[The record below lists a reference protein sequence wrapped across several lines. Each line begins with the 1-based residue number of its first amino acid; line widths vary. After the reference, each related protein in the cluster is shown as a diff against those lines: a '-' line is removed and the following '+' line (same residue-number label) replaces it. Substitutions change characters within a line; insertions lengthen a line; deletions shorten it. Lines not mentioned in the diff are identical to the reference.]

1 MGFLTQAL
9 IQVGRIAAAV
19 VVFGIII
26 MVHELGHFIAA
37 KCMGVKVNEFSI
49 GMGPKLFK
57 FGKKETQYSLRLFPI
72 GGYCAME
79 GEDSAGGGEVKL
91 NTDVGS
97 AEEPEMPDN
106 PPKPDPRA
114 FHQKKVW
121 RRMII
126 ILAGPAMNLVL
137 GFVLLIGYFG
147 FCMLPDENGKVQFSS
162 TTVSV
167 LKEDAPSYQTGL
179 RPGDTILKVDGKT
192 VFTDRDLAMLLQ
204 NDEDGVFNM
213 TVRREV
219 DGKEQKV
226 KLEGVTFQIVT
237 EEDGTRYLQYD
248 FYVQGIPRTFTS
260 TITQSAKMECTVSVM
275 VWRTLGG
282 MLTGQYGLND
292 LSGPVGTVDAIGDVV
307 VDATQQE
314 HWQIGLGN
322 VLMLVVLI
330 SVNVGIFNL
339 LPVPA
344 LDGGRLLFLLIELV
358 FRKPVPP
365 KYEGMIHAIGLL
377 LLFGLIILVTFSD
390 IVKLFH

>member
-57 FGKKETQYSLRLFPI
+57 FRKKETQYSLRLFPI

-91 NTDVGS
+91 NTDAAS
-97 AEEPEMPDN
+97 AEEPEMPDS

>member
-91 NTDVGS
+91 NTDAGS
-97 AEEPEMPDN
+97 AEEPEMPDS

>member
-1 MGFLTQAL
+1 MGFLV
-9 IQVGRIAAAV
+9 QVGRIAAAIL
-19 VVFGIII
+19 VFGIII

-37 KCMGVKVNEFSI
+37 KCMGVKVNEFAI

-91 NTDVGS
+91 NPDDTS
-97 AEEPEMPDN
+97 SEELEVSDS

-114 FHQKKVW
+114 FNQKKVW

-126 ILAGPAMNLVL
+126 ILAGPVMNLVL
-137 GFVLLIGYFG
+137 GFVLLIGYYG
-147 FCMLPDENGKVQFSS
+147 FCILPDADGRVQFSS
-162 TTVSV
+162 TTIHS
-167 LKEDAPSYQTGL
+167 LEEDTPSYRTGL

-204 NDEDGVFNM
+204 NDEDGVFDM
-213 TVRREV
+213 QVRREI
-219 DGKEQKV
+219 DGKPQKV
-226 KLEGVTFQIVT
+226 RLEGVTFEIVT
-237 EEDGTRYLQYD
+237 EENGSRYLNYD
-248 FYVQGIPRTFTS
+248 FYVKGIPQTFTS
-260 TITQSAKMECTVSVM
+260 TIVQSAKMECTVSVM
-275 VWRTLGG
+275 IWRTLGG

-307 VDATQQE
+307 VDAAKQE

-330 SVNVGIFNL
+330 SVNVGLFNL

-344 LDGGRLLFLLIELV
+344 LDGGRFLFLLIELV

-390 IVKLFH
+390 ILKLFH

>member
-1 MGFLTQAL
+1 MGFLV
-9 IQVGRIAAAV
+9 QVGRIAAAIL
-19 VVFGIII
+19 VFGIII

-37 KCMGVKVNEFSI
+37 KCMGVKVNEFAI

-57 FGKKETQYSLRLFPI
+57 FGKKETQYTLRLFPI

-91 NTDVGS
+91 NPDDAS
-97 AEEPEMPDN
+97 SEELEVPDN

-114 FHQKKVW
+114 FNQKKVW

-126 ILAGPAMNLVL
+126 ILAGPVMNLVL
-137 GFVLLIGYFG
+137 GFVLLIGYYG
-147 FCMLPDENGKVQFSS
+147 FCILPDADGRVQFSS
-162 TTVSV
+162 TTIHS
-167 LKEDAPSYQTGL
+167 LEEDTPSYRTGL

-204 NDEDGVFNM
+204 NDEDGVFDM
-213 TVRREV
+213 QVRREV
-219 DGKEQKV
+219 DGKPQKV
-226 KLEGVTFQIVT
+226 RLEGVTFEIVT
-237 EEDGTRYLQYD
+237 EENGSRYLNYD
-248 FYVQGIPRTFTS
+248 FYVKGIPQTFTS
-260 TITQSAKMECTVSVM
+260 TIVQSAKMECTVSVM
-275 VWRTLGG
+275 IWRTLGG

-307 VDATQQE
+307 VDAAKQE

-322 VLMLVVLI
+322 ILMLVVLI
-330 SVNVGIFNL
+330 SVNVGLFNL

-390 IVKLFH
+390 ILKLFH

>member
-91 NTDVGS
+91 NTDAGS

>member
-1 MGFLTQAL
+1 
-9 IQVGRIAAAV
+9 
-19 VVFGIII
+19 

-37 KCMGVKVNEFSI
+37 KCMGVKVNEFAI

-91 NTDVGS
+91 NPDDAS
-97 AEEPEMPDN
+97 SEELEVSDS

-114 FHQKKVW
+114 FNQKKVW

-126 ILAGPAMNLVL
+126 ILAGPVMNLVL
-137 GFVLLIGYFG
+137 GFVLLIGYYG
-147 FCMLPDENGKVQFSS
+147 FCILPDADGRVQFSS
-162 TTVSV
+162 TTIHS
-167 LKEDAPSYQTGL
+167 LEEDTPSYRTGL

-204 NDEDGVFNM
+204 NDEDGVFDM
-213 TVRREV
+213 QVRREI
-219 DGKEQKV
+219 DGKPQKV
-226 KLEGVTFQIVT
+226 RLEGVTFEIVT
-237 EEDGTRYLQYD
+237 EENGSRYLNYD
-248 FYVQGIPRTFTS
+248 FYVKGIPQTFTS
-260 TITQSAKMECTVSVM
+260 TIVQSAKMECTVSVM
-275 VWRTLGG
+275 IWRTLGG

-307 VDATQQE
+307 VDAAKQE

-330 SVNVGIFNL
+330 SVNVGLFNL

-344 LDGGRLLFLLIELV
+344 LDGGRFLFLLIELV

-390 IVKLFH
+390 ILKLFH

>member
-1 MGFLTQAL
+1 MGFLV
-9 IQVGRIAAAV
+9 QVGRIAAAIL
-19 VVFGIII
+19 VFGIII

-37 KCMGVKVNEFSI
+37 KCMGVKVNEFAI

-57 FGKKETQYSLRLFPI
+57 FGKKETQYTLRLFPI

-91 NTDVGS
+91 NPDDAS
-97 AEEPEMPDN
+97 SEELEMPDN

-114 FHQKKVW
+114 FNQKKVW

-126 ILAGPAMNLVL
+126 ILAGPVMNLVL
-137 GFVLLIGYFG
+137 GFVLLIGYYG
-147 FCMLPDENGKVQFSS
+147 FCILPDADGRVQFSS
-162 TTVSV
+162 TTIHS
-167 LKEDAPSYQTGL
+167 LQEDTPSYRTGL

-204 NDEDGVFNM
+204 NDEDGVFDM
-213 TVRREV
+213 QVRREV
-219 DGKEQKV
+219 DGKPQKV
-226 KLEGVTFQIVT
+226 RLEGVTFEIVT
-237 EEDGTRYLQYD
+237 EENGSRYLNYD
-248 FYVQGIPRTFTS
+248 FYVKGIPQTFTS
-260 TITQSAKMECTVSVM
+260 TIVQSAKMECTVSVM
-275 VWRTLGG
+275 IWRTLGG

-307 VDATQQE
+307 VDAAKQE

-322 VLMLVVLI
+322 ILMLVVLI
-330 SVNVGIFNL
+330 SVNVGLFNL

-390 IVKLFH
+390 ILKLFH

>member
-1 MGFLTQAL
+1 MGFLV
-9 IQVGRIAAAV
+9 QVGRIAAAIL
-19 VVFGIII
+19 VFGIII

-37 KCMGVKVNEFSI
+37 KCMGVKVNEFAI

-91 NTDVGS
+91 N
-97 AEEPEMPDN
+97 PDDASSGELEVPDS

-114 FHQKKVW
+114 FNQKKVW

-126 ILAGPAMNLVL
+126 ILAGPVMNLVL
-137 GFVLLIGYFG
+137 GFVLLIGYYG
-147 FCMLPDENGKVQFSS
+147 FCILPDADGRVQFSS
-162 TTVSV
+162 TTIHS
-167 LKEDAPSYQTGL
+167 LEEDTPSYQTGL

-204 NDEDGVFNM
+204 NDEDGVFDM
-213 TVRREV
+213 QVRREA
-219 DGKEQKV
+219 DGKPQKV
-226 KLEGVTFQIVT
+226 RLEGVTFEIVT
-237 EEDGTRYLQYD
+237 EENGSRYLNYD
-248 FYVQGIPRTFTS
+248 FYVKGIPQTFAS
-260 TITQSAKMECTVSVM
+260 TIVQSAKMECTVSVM
-275 VWRTLGG
+275 IWRTLGG

-307 VDATQQE
+307 VDAAKQE

-330 SVNVGIFNL
+330 SVNVGLFNL

-344 LDGGRLLFLLIELV
+344 LDGGRFLFLLIELV

-390 IVKLFH
+390 ILKLFH

>member
-1 MGFLTQAL
+1 MGFLV
-9 IQVGRIAAAV
+9 QVGRIAAAIL
-19 VVFGIII
+19 VFGIII

-37 KCMGVKVNEFSI
+37 KCMGVKVNEFAI

-57 FGKKETQYSLRLFPI
+57 FGKKETQYTLRLFPI

-91 NTDVGS
+91 NPDDAS
-97 AEEPEMPDN
+97 SEELEVPDN

-114 FHQKKVW
+114 FNQKKVW

-126 ILAGPAMNLVL
+126 ILAGPVMNLVL
-137 GFVLLIGYFG
+137 GFVLLIGYYG
-147 FCMLPDENGKVQFSS
+147 FCILPDADGRVQFSS
-162 TTVSV
+162 TTIHS
-167 LKEDAPSYQTGL
+167 LEEDTHSYRTGL

-204 NDEDGVFNM
+204 NDEDGVFDM
-213 TVRREV
+213 QVRREV
-219 DGKEQKV
+219 DGKPQKV
-226 KLEGVTFQIVT
+226 RLEGVTFEIVT
-237 EEDGTRYLQYD
+237 EENGSRYLNYD
-248 FYVQGIPRTFTS
+248 FYVKGIPQTFTS
-260 TITQSAKMECTVSVM
+260 TIVQSAKMECTVSVM
-275 VWRTLGG
+275 IWRTLGG

-307 VDATQQE
+307 VDAAKQE

-322 VLMLVVLI
+322 ILMLVVLI
-330 SVNVGIFNL
+330 SVNVGLFNL

-390 IVKLFH
+390 ILKLFH

>member
-91 NTDVGS
+91 NTDAAS
-97 AEEPEMPDN
+97 AEEPEMPDS

-162 TTVSV
+162 TTVSL

>member
-1 MGFLTQAL
+1 MGFLV
-9 IQVGRIAAAV
+9 QVGRIAAAIL
-19 VVFGIII
+19 VFGIII

-37 KCMGVKVNEFSI
+37 KCMGVKVNEFAI

-91 NTDVGS
+91 NPDDAS
-97 AEEPEMPDN
+97 SEELEVSDS

-114 FHQKKVW
+114 FNQKKVW

-126 ILAGPAMNLVL
+126 ILAGPVMNLVL
-137 GFVLLIGYFG
+137 GFVLLIGYYG
-147 FCMLPDENGKVQFSS
+147 FCILPDADGRVQFSS
-162 TTVSV
+162 TTIHS
-167 LKEDAPSYQTGL
+167 LEEDTPSYRTGL

-204 NDEDGVFNM
+204 NDEDGVFDM
-213 TVRREV
+213 QVRREI
-219 DGKEQKV
+219 DGKPQKV
-226 KLEGVTFQIVT
+226 RLEGVTFEIVT
-237 EEDGTRYLQYD
+237 EENGSRYLNYD
-248 FYVQGIPRTFTS
+248 FYVKGIPQTFTS
-260 TITQSAKMECTVSVM
+260 TIVQSAKMECTVSVM
-275 VWRTLGG
+275 IWRTLGG

-307 VDATQQE
+307 VDAAKQE

-330 SVNVGIFNL
+330 SVNVGLFNL

-344 LDGGRLLFLLIELV
+344 LDGGRFLFLLIELV

-390 IVKLFH
+390 ILKLFH

>member
-1 MGFLTQAL
+1 MGFLV
-9 IQVGRIAAAV
+9 QVGRIAAAIL
-19 VVFGIII
+19 VFGIII

-37 KCMGVKVNEFSI
+37 KCMGVKVNEFAI

-57 FGKKETQYSLRLFPI
+57 FGKKETQYTLRLFPI

-91 NTDVGS
+91 NPDDAS
-97 AEEPEMPDN
+97 SEELEMPDS

-114 FHQKKVW
+114 FNQKKVW

-126 ILAGPAMNLVL
+126 ILAGPVMNLVL
-137 GFVLLIGYFG
+137 GFVLLIGYYG
-147 FCMLPDENGKVQFSS
+147 FCILPDADGRVQFSS
-162 TTVSV
+162 TTIHS
-167 LKEDAPSYQTGL
+167 LGEDTPSYRTGL

-204 NDEDGVFNM
+204 NDEDGVFDM
-213 TVRREV
+213 QVCREV
-219 DGKEQKV
+219 DGKPQKV
-226 KLEGVTFQIVT
+226 RLEGVTFEIVT
-237 EEDGTRYLQYD
+237 EENGSRYLNYD
-248 FYVQGIPRTFTS
+248 FYVKGIPQTFTS
-260 TITQSAKMECTVSVM
+260 TIVQSAKMECTVSVM
-275 VWRTLGG
+275 IWRTLGG

-307 VDATQQE
+307 VDAAKQE

-322 VLMLVVLI
+322 ILMLVVLI
-330 SVNVGIFNL
+330 SVNVGLFNL

-390 IVKLFH
+390 ILKLFH

>member
-1 MGFLTQAL
+1 MGFLV
-9 IQVGRIAAAV
+9 QVGRIAAAIL
-19 VVFGIII
+19 VFGIII

-37 KCMGVKVNEFSI
+37 KCMGVKVNEFAI

-57 FGKKETQYSLRLFPI
+57 FGKKETQYTLRLFPI

-91 NTDVGS
+91 NPDDAS
-97 AEEPEMPDN
+97 SEELEVPDN

-114 FHQKKVW
+114 FNQKKVW

-126 ILAGPAMNLVL
+126 ILAGPVMNLVL
-137 GFVLLIGYFG
+137 GFVLLIGYYG
-147 FCMLPDENGKVQFSS
+147 FCILPDADGRVQFSS
-162 TTVSV
+162 TTIHS
-167 LKEDAPSYQTGL
+167 LEEDTPGYRTGL

-204 NDEDGVFNM
+204 NDEDGVFDM
-213 TVRREV
+213 QVRREV
-219 DGKEQKV
+219 DGKPQKV
-226 KLEGVTFQIVT
+226 RLEGVTFEIVT
-237 EEDGTRYLQYD
+237 EENGSRYLNYD
-248 FYVQGIPRTFTS
+248 FYVKGIPQTFTS
-260 TITQSAKMECTVSVM
+260 TIVQSAKMECTVSVM
-275 VWRTLGG
+275 IWRTLGG

-307 VDATQQE
+307 VDAAKQE

-322 VLMLVVLI
+322 ILMLVVLI
-330 SVNVGIFNL
+330 SVNVGLFNL

-390 IVKLFH
+390 ILKLFH

>member
-57 FGKKETQYSLRLFPI
+57 FGKKETQYSLRLSPI

-91 NTDVGS
+91 NTDAAS
-97 AEEPEMPDN
+97 AEEPEMPDS

-162 TTVSV
+162 TTVSL

>member
-1 MGFLTQAL
+1 MGFL
-9 IQVGRIAAAV
+9 IQVGRIAAAIL
-19 VVFGIII
+19 VFGIII

-37 KCMGVKVNEFSI
+37 KCMGVKVNEFAI
-49 GMGPKLFK
+49 GMGPRLFR

-91 NTDVGS
+91 PEQSGS
-97 AEEPEMPDN
+97 PSDGASDCLPG
-106 PPKPDPRA
+106 PDPRA
-114 FHQKKVW
+114 FNQKKVW

-126 ILAGPAMNLVL
+126 ILAGPVMNLVL
-137 GFVLLIGYFG
+137 GFVLLIGYYG
-147 FCMLPDENGKVQFSS
+147 FCMLPDAEGKVQFSS

-204 NDEDGVFNM
+204 SDEDGVFDM

-219 DGKEQKV
+219 DGKAQKV
-226 KLEGVTFQIVT
+226 NLEGVTFQIVT
-237 EEDGTRYLQYD
+237 QEDGTRLLQYD
-248 FYVQGIPRTFTS
+248 FYVQGIPRTFGS
-260 TITQSAKMECTVSVM
+260 TIAQSAKMECTVSVM
-275 VWRTLGG
+275 IWRTLGG

-322 VLMLVVLI
+322 ILMLVVLI

-344 LDGGRLLFLLIELV
+344 LDGGRLLFLLIELL

-390 IVKLFH
+390 ILKLFH